1 MNTLQNMFAKSLA
14 PALLLLSTFLVASSA
29 NAETKVQDA
38 WVRATVPGQPSTGA
52 FLKITSDSDSKLVEV
67 QSDVAKLV
75 QIHRSTMEG
84 EIMKMEP
91 VGFVSLPA
99 GKTVSFD
106 PDSYHVMLIDL
117 VRQVKVGDN
126 VHLVMVVETG
136 GKKESIQVD
145 AKARPLDSSS
155 MAH

>member
-1 MNTLQNMFAKSLA
+1 MITSQNMFAKSLA
-14 PALLLLSTFLVASSA
+14 PALLSLSTIVVASSA
-29 NAETKVQDA
+29 NAETTVQDA

-67 QSDVAKLV
+67 QSDVAKIV
-75 QIHRSTMEG
+75 QIHRSSMER
-84 EIMKMEP
+84 EVMKMEP

-106 PDSYHVMLIDL
+106 PGSYHVMLIDL
-117 VRQVKVGDN
+117 VRQVKVGEN
-126 VHLVMVVETG
+126 VHLVMVVETE
-136 GKKESIQVD
+136 GKKESIQID